1 MQKTFTI
8 RDIAT
13 RAGVSLGTVS
23 RVMNNAINVDPEL
36 RERTLSVMRE
46 FHYVPLRRPRKN
58 SRRNLAEGGRVAI
71 LFFDMQFH
79 WEDSFPA
86 RSCAEGISEICR
98 IYGVRPDFFTLLDCN
113 DEKLFRHL
121 SEFDGILVKHNFR
134 HGDERLRRIG
144 ELAEKVPMV
153 WFGVNGFNRRFPNV
167 VLDNHA
173 AGALAAEELIRR
185 GHRVIAFISTDPDHG
200 MFAQR
205 AEGFREAMAARGLWR
220 SALFFEEKFS
230 TVSSPNPDPI
240 PPLLGRTLGRILT
253 YPEKVT
259 AAVVTNDWGCV
270 GLYRA
275 CGERGLRIPEEL
287 SIIGFDNQIPVC
299 CSLKPPLA
307 SIENP
312 LVDIGRTAMAELL
325 QRIDAKHRKLTLPPS
340 VRLLS
345 GTLIERGSLRSL

>member
-1 MQKTFTI
+1 
-8 RDIAT
+8 
-13 RAGVSLGTVS
+13 
-23 RVMNNAINVDPEL
+23 
-36 RERTLSVMRE
+36 
-46 FHYVPLRRPRKN
+46 
-58 SRRNLAEGGRVAI
+58 
-71 LFFDMQFH
+71 MQFH

-98 IYGVRPDFFTLLDCN
+98 IYGVRPDFFTLLDCS

-205 AEGFREAMAARGLWR
+205 RNRIGIWRGN
-220 SALFFEEKFS
+220 SGEFFFEKERAPPE
-230 TVSSPNPDPI
+230 SP
-240 PPLLGRTLGRILT
+240 GRHRL
-253 YPEKVT
+253 PE
-259 AAVVTNDWGCV
+259 
-270 GLYRA
+270 
-275 CGERGLRIPEEL
+275 
-287 SIIGFDNQIPVC
+287 
-299 CSLKPPLA
+299 
-307 SIENP
+307 
-312 LVDIGRTAMAELL
+312 
-325 QRIDAKHRKLTLPPS
+325 
-340 VRLLS
+340 
-345 GTLIERGSLRSL
+345 SLRPLCEHSVIRRN